1 MGCDSVRS
9 TVVAIYCEW
18 CWRVYPRNAR
28 RYTASITDLHAYC
41 VDLDEYSTHSYFTAK
56 TWLNMVH
63 TVRREIRQITWTR
76 TYSVIVSSLCVAVR
90 KHGRNK
96 HRLMHILL
104 YKCIPLDVDSVEG
117 SIKHWSK
124 LDVFAEYNML

>member
-1 MGCDSVRS
+1 
-9 TVVAIYCEW
+9 
-18 CWRVYPRNAR
+18 
-28 RYTASITDLHAYC
+28 
-41 VDLDEYSTHSYFTAK
+41 
-56 TWLNMVH
+56 MVH
-63 TVRREIRQITWTR
+63 TVRREIGQITWTM
-76 TYSVIVSSLCVAVR
+76 YFLLMSSLCVGVC